1 MIINPR
7 TIGMNLTICRFSCSF
22 LSEQAENQKYI
33 CVDIMK
39 AHYSRDLPAAR
50 LAQLAPGADGHPR
63 EDGDQQRAPG
73 GGAGPSPPAH
83 IERYLNIG

>member
-1 MIINPR
+1 
-7 TIGMNLTICRFSCSF
+7 
-22 LSEQAENQKYI
+22 
-33 CVDIMK
+33 MK

-73 GGAGPSPPAH
+73 AGAGPSPPAH
-83 IERYLNIG
+83 IERYLHIG